1 MERERVREREPEL
14 KDQGAHY
21 EATLRLNAEA
31 RERARTGKI
40 VIKAKERPMNQTRM
54 GCSKQFLS
62 WHGRDDTAATDW
74 TVFIKDL
81 RVHSGKHRH
90 QGGIQ
95 LFILEGEGST
105 EVDGKKV
112 DWEKWDLIV
121 LPVKPNGCEHQHF
134 SKNQGAPCRWMAFRY
149 APYGR
154 VLGNMF
160 DHLEDSSDW
169 ENREKVTATLGL
181 GR

>member
-1 MERERVREREPEL
+1 MERERVREKEPVQ
-14 KDQGAHY
+14 KDQGEHY

-31 RERARTGKI
+31 RERAKTGKI
-40 VIKAKERPMNQTRM
+40 VIKAKERPLHQTRM
-54 GCSKQFLS
+54 GCSKSFLS
-62 WHGRDDTAATDW
+62 WHGADDTAATDW

-95 LFILEGEGST
+95 LFVLEGEGST
-105 EVDGKKV
+105 VVDV
-112 DWEKWDLIV
+112 NVVEWEKWDLIV

-134 SKNQGAPCRWMAFRY
+134 SKDHGKPCRWMAFRY
-149 APYGR
+149 APYSN

-160 DHLEDSSDW
+160 DHVEDSSDW
-169 ENREKVTATLGL
+169 KDREKIKIS
-181 GR
+181 